1 VDLRTHAG
9 FAVLTGAASL
19 AASLGTMLLQRW
31 AGVPEAAPGAGLLP
45 RALAQAILTAAAAPL
60 VWIGMKRLDALLG
73 REEPGLV
80 P

>member
-1 VDLRTHAG
+1 
-9 FAVLTGAASL
+9 
-19 AASLGTMLLQRW
+19 MLLQRW